1 MSHDMFDD
9 PRSHEADDLSLQAE
23 LLERKGEHADARE
36 LYLRAAAL
44 EEALAREAPIAVT
57 TGPWGAGDQCGVAV
71 ERGRGTTPGDRTR
84 RNRSVYRVVTDPWGL
99 G

>member
-44 EEALAREAPIAVT
+44 EEALGVLELTAGSAR
-57 TGPWGAGDQCGVAV
+57 GP
-71 ERGRGTTPGDRTR
+71 
-84 RNRSVYRVVTDPWGL
+84 
-99 G
+99 